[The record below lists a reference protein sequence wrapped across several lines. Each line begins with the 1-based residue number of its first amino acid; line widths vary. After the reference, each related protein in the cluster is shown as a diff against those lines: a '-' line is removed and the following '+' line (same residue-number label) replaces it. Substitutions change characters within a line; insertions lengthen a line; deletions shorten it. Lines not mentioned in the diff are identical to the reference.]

1 MPSGIIS
8 GMGTDKVREN
18 RLRRLAQ
25 RHRLSLQKAKRRD
38 PHAWDYGTYQ
48 LVNPESNGIVFANLA
63 IGHGYGLSLDDVE
76 DYLDDL
82 GDRRPTLP
90 EAAIRRS
97 LANFFIPKGPWPQGR
112 WKAGVLIRYANFGLP
127 IRRAVDESTAD
138 EKALDPTFEPEFN
151 PGLLNLVP

>member
-1 MPSGIIS
+1 MD
-8 GMGTDKVREN
+8 TDKVREN

-25 RHRLSLQKAKRRD
+25 RHRLSLQKAKSRD
-38 PHAWDYGTYQ
+38 PHTWDYGTYQ
-48 LVNPESNGIVFANLA
+48 LVDPRATSIVFANLA
-63 IGHGYGLSLDDVE
+63 VGNGYGLSLDDVE

-82 GDRRPTLP
+82 GDRRPTFS

-97 LANFFIPKGPWPQGR
+97 LAKFFLPKGPWPQAR

-127 IRRAVDESTAD
+127 IRQAVDESTAD

-151 PGLLNLVP
+151 PGLLNLSP